1 MVFFPVIIMLKHL
14 SQFGTLVKSIT
25 KMNPPH
31 FTTIPNLRG
40 PAVVSANQSSEIVLD
55 NLRKNIEDK
64 LPWNLLVCKDGNT
77 QKKERIYIPVIRE
90 VINDLGGYIGHEAGS
105 QEAMDFRD
113 VKLPDLDFMF
123 DCDGKS
129 NDKGFKFM
137 FNDSVPKVD
146 GYYIF
151 IQVEHKKVII
161 KSGLNIIKCIVDEN
175 EMTCEEVIKELD
187 ERSRI
192 ILANKNFKIGGSNA
206 FIDSYARPSWGVKLP
221 REWFGVTPKKKKEE
235 IVKEIG
241 EFFPGKWPRKNSDEA
256 KKYEHFCGKNDSIS
270 QLTIFLE
277 SLTQQSSES
286 EVEEQRSPTEQP
298 DPSKTPPLYSPSGTP
313 VSV

>member
-1 MVFFPVIIMLKHL
+1 MLKHL
-14 SQFGTLVKSIT
+14 SQFGTFEKCQLKKL
-25 KMNPPH
+25 KMDSTH
-31 FTTIPNLRG
+31 FTTMPNLRG
-40 PAVVSANQSSEIVLD
+40 PTAVSANQSNENILN
-55 NLRKNIEDK
+55 NLSKRIEDK
-64 LPWNLLVCKDGNT
+64 LTWNLLVCKDGNT
-77 QKKERIYIPVIRE
+77 QKKERIYIPVINEAIR
-90 VINDLGGYIGHEAGS
+90 DLGGVIGYEAGS

-113 VKLPDLDFMF
+113 VKLPGLDFMF

-161 KSGLNIIKCIVDEN
+161 KSGFDIIKYIADKN
-175 EMTCEEVIKELD
+175 EMTCEEVINELD

-192 ILANKNFKIGGSNA
+192 ILANKNFKIGGSDA

-221 REWFGVTPKKKKEE
+221 QEWFGITPKKKRKD
-235 IVKEIG
+235 IVKKID
-241 EFFPGKWPRKNSDEA
+241 EFFHGKWPRKNSSEA
-256 KKYEHFCGKNDSIS
+256 KKYEHFCTKNDSIS

-277 SLTQQSSES
+277 SLTQQSSE
-286 EVEEQRSPTEQP
+286 
-298 DPSKTPPLYSPSGTP
+298 
-313 VSV
+313 

>member
-1 MVFFPVIIMLKHL
+1 MLKHL

-31 FTTIPNLRG
+31 FTTMPNFRG
-40 PAVVSANQSSEIVLD
+40 PTVVSANQSSEIVLN

-64 LPWNLLVCKDGNT
+64 LTWNLLVCKDGNT
-77 QKKERIYIPVIRE
+77 QKKERIYIPVIKE
-90 VINDLGGYIGHEAGS
+90 VINNLGGSIGHDAGS
-105 QEAMDFRD
+105 QQAMDFRD
-113 VKLPDLDFMF
+113 VKVPGLDFTF
-123 DCDGKS
+123 DADAKS
-129 NDKGFKFM
+129 NNKGFKFM

-151 IQVEHKKVII
+151 IQVEHKSVII
-161 KSGLNIIKCIVDEN
+161 KSGLDIIKHIADTEHI
-175 EMTCEEVIKELD
+175 TCDEVINKLE
-187 ERSRI
+187 ERSEV
-192 ILANKNFKIGGSNA
+192 ILTIKNFKIGNSDVH
-206 FIDSYARPSWGVKLP
+206 IDSYARPSWGVKLP
-221 REWFGVTPKKKKEE
+221 QEWFGITPKKKKEE

-241 EFFPGKWPRKNSDEA
+241 ELFPGKWPRKNSDEA